1 MEGDLIEK
9 WKQQMV
15 LEQRRALASSYSVL
29 KLDFLTEQL
38 FCESQEKAL
47 EMVQSMHWRFDAST
61 NMVYPVPPAQQPLIN
76 DLVSTQLQEN
86 SYLIEQAS
94 KSVSFFEQKVLKAE
108 ASKDRAK

>member
-1 MEGDLIEK
+1 MQTPPLVFRFTNSNLSNPFTANSNFSNVWEVGKCLWRKQILDAYSILKSTNWMLTGNTMEGDLIEK

-47 EMVQSMHWRFDAST
+47 ESMY
-61 NMVYPVPPAQQPLIN
+61 NN
-76 DLVSTQLQEN
+76 DS
-86 SYLIEQAS
+86 A
-94 KSVSFFEQKVLKAE
+94 
-108 ASKDRAK
+108 